1 MLVYSNLIGLLPAI
15 KEIYAH
21 MHSLSSQGMGLRK
34 RAAVSGPK
42 FLELSHEMHRRED
55 GAVTAKQ

>member
-42 FLELSHEMHRRED
+42 LWR
-55 GAVTAKQ
+55 G